1 MNSCFHMSLPCKN
14 IEETINYYKDQLESE
29 IGRKT
34 ENWVD
39 INLFGH
45 QLTFV
50 LTENFD
56 FQFPFYS
63 LDDEELPSF
72 HFGVVLD
79 SDEWENTY
87 DKINSQWMFDT
98 VVKKTF
104 FEDKNGE
111 QSTFIVQDPNGYY
124 IEFKTFR
131 RRDEIFI

>member
-56 FQFPFYS
+56 FQFPFYT
-63 LDDEELPSF
+63 LDNEELPSF

-87 DKINSQWMFDT
+87 DKVNSQWMFDT

-111 QSTFIVQDPNGYY
+111 QNTFLVQDPNGYY

-131 RRDEIFI
+131 RKDEIFI

>member
-1 MNSCFHMSLPCKN
+1 MNSCFHVSLPCKN
-14 IEETINYYKDQLESE
+14 IEETINYYKNQLESV

-34 ENWVD
+34 KNWVD

-72 HFGVVLD
+72 HFGVILE

-87 DKINSQWMFDT
+87 DRINSQWMFDT

-111 QSTFIVQDPNGYY
+111 QNTFIVQDPNGYY

-131 RRDEIFI
+131 RKDEMFI

>member
-63 LDDEELPSF
+63 LDNEELPSF

-87 DKINSQWMFDT
+87 DKVNSQWMFDT

-111 QSTFIVQDPNGYY
+111 QNTFLVQDPNGYY

-131 RRDEIFI
+131 RKDEIFI